1 MSQPSARNHGLLFV
15 LSGPSGAGKDAI
27 MARLREQRFPIEF
40 GVTATTRRPRE
51 GEVQGHDY
59 FFVTDAEFDRMIE
72 QDELLEWAWVHGRRY
87 GVPRWHTRELLE
99 AGHDVLLRVDV
110 QGAATIRSRV
120 PGVVLIFLTV
130 PSFDALE
137 RRLVRRNTET
147 SEELAIRLA
156 NARGEMQRSSEFEYL
171 VVNYEDKLDEA
182 VEKVKAIITAEKC
195 RVHRRQTSV

>member
-1 MSQPSARNHGLLFV
+1 
-15 LSGPSGAGKDAI
+15 